1 MKDSVYCWIIIDLDI
16 FKDVQ
21 RNMDIDSEMKLSEG
35 DENRIKVEQYFN
47 R

>member
-35 DENRIKVEQYFN
+35 DENRIKVEQYFK